1 MLWKMDGEESMADKQ
16 PYEYDAWGRQGQQ
29 RRSQNGSRPASN
41 NGQDPWDEV
50 CRSINELGATVANE
64 LGRGLKEGLD
74 QVQKSLSEAQ
84 AAGKQGQKGP
94 QPGTSAGPRYTAQ
107 RSHSNVDRMSARM
120 NRAEKRMS
128 ARMNRA
134 ADRLS
139 ETMANGLC
147 MMGGTIAVGC
157 AVALGFFGVMSILA
171 GFMSGPLA
179 VGIVLGVF
187 SLGVCAAFG
196 LGARWLF
203 LQPGRRFRRK
213 RYLAGMG
220 QQTNV
225 PLARLS
231 EVVQRPVPF
240 VKKDLALMIRK
251 GWLPNA
257 YLDEEEERFFLNA
270 AEYRELQRRQ
280 EEQNRAEQARQEADA
295 QDPAGAELRS
305 ILDQGTQFCKVLGTH
320 ITAAAAEP
328 DLQQELVQLQNQT
341 GEILG
346 WVEDHPNSVAKV
358 RRFVRY
364 YMPTTLKLL
373 KTYDDVKDQK
383 GDVAGKMKLEITG
396 ILHTMN
402 RAFENL
408 RDDLLSDAALDVS
421 TEISAMQAM
430 LAQDGLSVDDT
441 FYPKEQSNQ

>member
-1 MLWKMDGEESMADKQ
+1 MAGVCRRMPWKTDGEESMADKE
-16 PYEYDAWGRQGQQ
+16 PYEYDAWSRQGQQ
-29 RRSQNGSRPASN
+29 RRSQNGSRPAS
-41 NGQDPWDEV
+41 GSQDPWDEV
-50 CRSINELGATVANE
+50 CQSINELGVTVANE
-64 LGRGLKEGLD
+64 VGRGLKEGLD
-74 QVQKSLSEAQ
+74 QVQKSLNEAQ
-84 AAGKQGQKGP
+84 KSGGQSRQSAARSTP
-94 QPGTSAGPRYTAQ
+94 SGPRYSVHQPHTA
-107 RSHSNVDRMSARM
+107 A
-120 NRAEKRMS
+120 KRG
-128 ARMNRA
+128 AGRMNRA

-139 ETMANGLC
+139 ETVANGLC
-147 MMGGTIAVGC
+147 MMGGTVATGC
-157 AVALGFFGVMSILA
+157 AVVLGFFGVMCFAAAFVTGPLSYGITIGAFLLA
-171 GFMSGPLA
+171 GC
-179 VGIVLGVF
+179 V
-187 SLGVCAAFG
+187 AFG

-203 LQPGRRFRRK
+203 VQPGQRFRRK

-220 QQTNV
+220 QQTSV
-225 PLARLS
+225 PLIRLS

-240 VKKDLALMIRK
+240 VKKDLARMIRK

-257 YLDEEEERFFLNA
+257 YLDEEEERFFLNV

-280 EEQNRAEQARQEADA
+280 EEQSRAQQARQQADA
-295 QDPAGAELRS
+295 QDPAGAELRA
-305 ILDQGTQFCKVLGTH
+305 ILDQGTQFRKVLGEH
-320 ITAAAAEP
+320 AAAAISEP
-328 DLQQELVQLQNQT
+328 DLRQELVQLQDRT
-341 GEILG
+341 GEILD

-430 LAQDGLSVDDT
+430 LAQDGLSADDT

>member
-1 MLWKMDGEESMADKQ
+1 MAEKQ

-29 RRSQNGSRPASN
+29 RRRQNGSRPASS

-50 CRSINELGATVANE
+50 CRSINELGAAVSNE
-64 LGRGLKEGLD
+64 VGRGLKEGLD
-74 QVQKSLSEAQ
+74 QVKKSLSEAQ
-84 AAGKQGQKGP
+84 AAGKQGQKSP
-94 QPGTSAGPRYTAQ
+94 QPDPRYAAQ
-107 RSHSNVDRMSARM
+107 QSHGSTDRMSARV
-120 NRAEKRMS
+120 
-128 ARMNRA
+128 NRA
-134 ADRLS
+134 ADRVS
-139 ETMANGLC
+139 ETVANGLC

-187 SLGVCAAFG
+187 LLGLCAAFG

-213 RYLAGMG
+213 RYLVGMG

-257 YLDEEEERFFLNA
+257 YLDEEENRFFLNA
-270 AEYRELQRRQ
+270 EEYRELQRRQ
-280 EEQNRAEQARQEADA
+280 EEQNRAEQARQEADV

-320 ITAAAAEP
+320 AAAAAAEP
-328 DLQQELVQLQNQT
+328 DLQQELVQMQNQT

-346 WVEDHPNSVAKV
+346 WVEDHPNSVVKV

-430 LAQDGLSVDDT
+430 LAQDGLSADDT